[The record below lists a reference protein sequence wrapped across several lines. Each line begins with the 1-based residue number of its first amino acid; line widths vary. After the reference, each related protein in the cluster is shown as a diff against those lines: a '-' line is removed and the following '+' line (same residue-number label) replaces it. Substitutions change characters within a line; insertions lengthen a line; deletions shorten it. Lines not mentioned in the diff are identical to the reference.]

1 MKTIILNWV
10 LGEGGEVK
18 CFVNFKNKSVR
29 YLQRGVSRLM
39 SNWVLGEGGEVKY
52 FVNFKNKSVRYL

>member
-39 SNWVLGEGGEVKY
+39 SNWVLGGSSGFVIASIFAKELIY
-52 FVNFKNKSVRYL
+52 F